1 MIAPEEDIDQRVRL
15 WKIDERRS
23 YLIEEMNQNELI
35 SKKYKKLCRV
45 LNYMDHLL
53 VVTSIS
59 TGCVSIFALL
69 L

>member
-1 MIAPEEDIDQRVRL
+1 
-15 WKIDERRS
+15 
-23 YLIEEMNQNELI
+23 MNQNELI